1 MAISKIIRSS
11 NCQIIRPALHCR
23 HLFQILFLA
32 PVKLSH
38 HSVWWATIILTNTGG
53 GCLPVAAAV
62 EVKTFKMFAV
72 NFARQTRN
80 CKIIVAEGGGVE
92 AEEGGG
98 VVCLLLVPRKTLASC
113 INTCMQCKSTL
124 FGPDVH

>member
-1 MAISKIIRSS
+1 M
-11 NCQIIRPALHCR
+11 
-23 HLFQILFLA
+23 
-32 PVKLSH
+32 
-38 HSVWWATIILTNTGG
+38 
-53 GCLPVAAAV
+53 PVAAAV

-92 AEEGGG
+92 AEGEGC
-98 VVCLLLVPRKTLASC
+98 VSLLLVTRKILASC
-113 INTCMQCKSTL
+113 INTCMQCKSNL